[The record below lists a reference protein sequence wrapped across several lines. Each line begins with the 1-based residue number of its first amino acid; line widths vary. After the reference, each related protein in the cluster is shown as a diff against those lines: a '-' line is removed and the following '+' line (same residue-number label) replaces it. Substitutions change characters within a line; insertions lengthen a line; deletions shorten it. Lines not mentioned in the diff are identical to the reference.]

1 MSSSFN
7 KNFIEN
13 DRGGTRYNPG
23 IARLLRTKVELE
35 TIEELG
41 LTTNNM
47 LTDNSGR
54 SVITLNDG
62 QILYN
67 GTIE

>member
-1 MSSSFN
+1 MSD
-7 KNFIEN
+7 KNFIET
-13 DRGGTRYNPG
+13 DRGGVRYNPG
-23 IARLLRTKVELE
+23 IARLLRTQVELE

-41 LTTNNM
+41 LTTDNM

-54 SVITLNDG
+54 AVITLNDG